1 MDCLVH
7 IGVYISAAAK
17 YFRQNTNTTKE
28 DQTIFFDVGNCKQL
42 KTMDWTG
49 QGRMVISESFI
60 AVFFS
65 SKISGQKLNI

>member
-49 QGRMVISESFI
+49 LDKEEW
-60 AVFFS
+60 
-65 SKISGQKLNI
+65 